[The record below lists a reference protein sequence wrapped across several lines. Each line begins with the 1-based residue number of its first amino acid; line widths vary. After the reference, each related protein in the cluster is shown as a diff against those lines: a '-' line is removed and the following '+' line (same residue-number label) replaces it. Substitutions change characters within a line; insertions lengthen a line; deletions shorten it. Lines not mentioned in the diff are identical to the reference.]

1 MLCKTV
7 TNTSETSSNNLLG
20 ELIKKIRSINNLT
33 QGKFGKIFDPS
44 VTQSTIARWE
54 KGEQNPDRIHFPKI
68 ASLLNLSFEEF
79 TEFIEQPTS
88 KIEDLD
94 IENKTLTY
102 NKRHLSMLKKGVR
115 AWNSWRNN
123 NPDVIPQL
131 SGIHLRKGKFDNL
144 DGYNLDHANLAG
156 FRGVFISMQ
165 YASLIEANMEKAELE
180 GGSFIGSNFSRANL
194 KKINILHS
202 RFSRAIF
209 LEANL
214 DQACILDSDF
224 KEVSFEK
231 ACMEQII
238 FERVDLSGAN
248 LKQVDLES
256 AKLTKVQL
264 REANLNQASFKKA
277 FLDTC
282 SVYGST
288 FLETNLEEI
297 ITEKVFI
304 SPQGFEGITV
314 QDLALAQFTCLKL
327 YHPVLTQKF
336 VDSYNI
342 ENEFVKYAQLLVNRY
357 GVYKYKKKSGS
368 FEFLKTSRINPIDIF
383 VKIERINSDVYEI
396 NIYKYNN
403 QKTERL
409 LIIRNNICASYFSLS
424 DIIMLK
430 RIFQYTK
437 KEQKDRFEQAMS
449 IAKKII
455 NTTNKNKFIDRR
467 YIVKNNNDEIVISHK
482 TPVLFEKEEVEEE
495 IARGKIVN
503 NRLEMVRSS
512 LSNDQLVNLQKI
524 LLNLVM

>member
-1 MLCKTV
+1 MS
-7 TNTSETSSNNLLG
+7 NTSKTISNNLLG

-33 QGKFGKIFDPS
+33 HGKFGKIFEPS
-44 VTQSTIARWE
+44 VTQSTVARWE

-79 TEFIEQPTS
+79 IEFIEQPTS

-94 IENKTLTY
+94 IENKALTY

-115 AWNSWRNN
+115 AWNSWRKK

-131 SGIHLRKGKFDNL
+131 SGICLRNGEFDNL
-144 DGYNLDHANLAG
+144 DGYNLNYANLAG

-165 YASLIEANMEKAELE
+165 NASLIEANMEKAELQ
-180 GGSFIGSNFSRANL
+180 GGSFIGSNFSGANL
-194 KKINILHS
+194 RKINIQHT
-202 RFSRAIF
+202 RFNRANF
-209 LEANL
+209 RETNL
-214 DQACILDSDF
+214 YKACILDSDF

-231 ACMEQII
+231 ACMEKIL
-238 FERVDLSGAN
+238 FNRVDLSGAN

-256 AKLTKVQL
+256 AKFTQVQL
-264 REANLNQASFKKA
+264 REANLNQASLKKA

-288 FLETNLEEI
+288 FLGTNLEDT

-327 YHPVLTQKF
+327 YHPLLTQKF
-336 VDSYNI
+336 VASYYI
-342 ENEFVKYAQLLVNRY
+342 EHNFVKYALLLVNRY
-357 GVYKYKKKSGS
+357 GRYKYKKNSGS
-368 FEFLKTSRINPIDIF
+368 FTFFKTSKINPIDIF
-383 VKIERINSDVYEI
+383 VNIDRVDSDLYEV

-403 QKTERL
+403 QKTGRVL
-409 LIIRNNICASYFSLS
+409 VIRNNIVESYFSLK

-430 RIFQYTK
+430 RVFQYTK
-437 KEQKDRFEQAMS
+437 KEQKDKFERAMS
-449 IAKKII
+449 IAQKILDTTQENMLVDKK
-455 NTTNKNKFIDRR
+455 
-467 YIVKNNNDEIVISHK
+467 YVVKNNNNEEIAICQI
-482 TPVLFEKEEVEEE
+482 TGVLYENEDVEEE
-495 IARGKIVN
+495 IAKGKIIN

-512 LSNDQLVNLQKI
+512 LSNDQLVDLQNI
-524 LLNLVM
+524 LLNLIV